1 MWSPPFGHTASGR
14 EGAPEA
20 GKDMLTIAESA
31 HLARFPTTHP
41 MTSTYPRASAG
52 RADRDPP
59 RSHHAIP
66 SRHGSRILPASAHTG
81 LPETRHTAFHLAL
94 RTPWHR
100 KDAAPRA
107 IFTSNDHAPGRA
119 LRSQLLQ
126 APIARRPHPHF
137 GAARHRARG
146 LRKCPIGRRR
156 SARTIAPSR
165 SSPPSSWQS

>member
-20 GKDMLTIAESA
+20 GKDVLTIAESA
-31 HLARFPTTHP
+31 HLARFSTTHP
-41 MTSTYPRASAG
+41 MTSTYPRTSAG
-52 RADRDPP
+52 ARIAIRHATIMPSRPDTVPASFRLQLARTIQKSDTRLPP
-59 RSHHAIP
+59 RFAYA
-66 SRHGSRILPASAHTG
+66 PASKNA
-81 LPETRHTAFHLAL
+81 AL
-94 RTPWHR
+94 
-100 KDAAPRA
+100 RA

-137 GAARHRARG
+137 GAARHRAGG
-146 LRKCPIGRRR
+146 LRKRPNGRRR
-156 SARTIAPSR
+156 SAQTIAPSR